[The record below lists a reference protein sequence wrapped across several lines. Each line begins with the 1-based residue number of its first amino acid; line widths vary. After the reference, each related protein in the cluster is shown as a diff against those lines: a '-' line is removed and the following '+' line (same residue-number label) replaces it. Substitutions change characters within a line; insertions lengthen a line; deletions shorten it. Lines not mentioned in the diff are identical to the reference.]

1 MSPVKSDPDRKK
13 APEAEQDEEP
23 FGSVLG
29 IIDSDPNKKLPKAA
43 KDRGGHP
50 SGIEVD
56 VDRGTGDLPATA
68 GYSSDFGAGGQDHDA
83 VDEIAK
89 DKPRQDE

>member
-1 MSPVKSDPDRKK
+1 MSPVKSEPDRKK
-13 APEAEQDEEP
+13 APEETEKDQP

-29 IIDSDPNKKLPKAA
+29 VIDSDPTKKLPRVA
-43 KDRGGHP
+43 KDKGGHP

-68 GYSSDFGAGGQDHDA
+68 GFSSDFGAGGQDHDA
-83 VDEIAK
+83 VDEITK